1 MNELVQ
7 RLLRRIAYFAPG
19 GDSLRPLLHRY
30 RGVTI
35 GKNVWIG
42 QYVYID
48 EIHPECITIDDNST
62 IGIGV
67 LIISHMYWGKRKNNY
82 VSKVHIGKNV
92 FIGPYCVILP
102 ETTIGDGSVVQ
113 AGTVVSR
120 NVPPQTLWGVQKAS
134 AIAKVTI
141 PLTSKASIRGFVNGL
156 RPFPVE
162 QGDDLGDGF
171 KDAA

>member
-1 MNELVQ
+1 MNELIQ

-19 GDSLRPLLHRY
+19 GDSLRPTLHRL

-35 GKNVWIG
+35 GKDVWIG

-48 EIHPECITIDDNST
+48 EIHPECITIEDNST

-67 LIISHMYWGKRKNNY
+67 LIISHMYWGKRKKDY
-82 VSKVHIGKNV
+82 VSKVHIGKDV

-120 NVPPQTLWGVQKAS
+120 DIPSHTLWGVQKAS
-134 AIAKVTI
+134 AIGRVTV
-141 PLTSKASIRGFVNGL
+141 PLTSKTSVRGFASGL
-156 RPFPVE
+156 RPLVVE
-162 QGDDLGDGF
+162 LEDDLGNGV

>member
-1 MNELVQ
+1 MNELIQ

-19 GDSLRPLLHRY
+19 GESLRPLLHRL

-35 GKNVWIG
+35 GKNVWIS

-48 EIHPECITIDDNST
+48 EIHPECITIEDNASL
-62 IGIGV
+62 GIGV
-67 LIISHMYWGKRKNNY
+67 LILAHLYWGERKKDF

-120 NVPPQTLWGVQKAS
+120 DVPSHTLWGIQKAS
-134 AIAKVTI
+134 AIANVSV
-141 PLTSKASIRGFVNGL
+141 PLTSMTSYREFVRGL
-156 RPFPVE
+156 RPFAIE
-162 QGDDLGDGF
+162 QDEDSGNGIKG
-171 KDAA
+171 AA